1 MPITTAI
8 FLVFALAASPGLWQD
23 IFIPT
28 SEVVRVASMA
38 ARDEGYDPNAPG
50 MYLDELRTKD
60 GKEPIKGYSSIA
72 LYKHGQIVR
81 SYSIRA
87 ATGDVV
93 DATECKIFR
102 YSDLLRFKR
111 GVLMGL
117 KTSDTSIE
125 AIASEVGCDRL
136 EVVPNKTQKRT
147 EK

>member
-1 MPITTAI
+1 VPINTTI
-8 FLVFALAASPGLWQD
+8 FLAFALAISPGLGQD

-102 YSDLLRFKR
+102 YPDLLRFKR
-111 GVLMGL
+111 SVLMGFENR
-117 KTSDTSIE
+117 DTSIE

-136 EVVPNKTQKRT
+136 DVVPNKALKPK